1 MTISPSQGPP
11 KKSMFV
17 QPPSL
22 KQRTFTKHL
31 LTSSFSAWLV
41 APHRRLYVE
50 AVQVHGIVEDGSG
63 AWGEPKVDAHLKS
76 RTNLYIYIYIYVY
89 VCRYLVIIS
98 TYLITNYTDQSLC
111 FNLSLLFI
119 PLSEA

>member
-1 MTISPSQGPP
+1 MTISPSQGPR

-31 LTSSFSAWLV
+31 LTPTFSAWLV

-50 AVQVHGIVEDGSG
+50 AVQVHGIVEDGLG
-63 AWGEPKVDAHLKS
+63 AWATGALIQADDAGWGEPKVDAHLKS
-76 RTNLYIYIYIYVY
+76 RTNLYIYIYI
-89 VCRYLVIIS
+89 CI
-98 TYLITNYTDQSLC
+98 C
-111 FNLSLLFI
+111 M
-119 PLSEA
+119 